1 LDVFLP
7 SVLLSL
13 LVMLVE
19 AGQQLGKHEPTCR
32 NILKGISRPGDWAG
46 RQARVETSL
55 NPIDIW
61 RSGI

>member
-1 LDVFLP
+1 
-7 SVLLSL
+7 
-13 LVMLVE
+13 MLVE

-32 NILKGISRPGDWAG
+32 NILKGISRSGDWAG
-46 RQARVETSL
+46 RQARVESSL